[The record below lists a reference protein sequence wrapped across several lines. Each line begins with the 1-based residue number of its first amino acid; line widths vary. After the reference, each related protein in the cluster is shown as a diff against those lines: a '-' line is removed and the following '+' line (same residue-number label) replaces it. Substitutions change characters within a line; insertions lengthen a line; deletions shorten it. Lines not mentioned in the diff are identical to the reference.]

1 MKALKLSLVLII
13 LFSFVSFNKT
23 KSYNDDQIL
32 WDSDRKLEWEDFKG
46 DVDAS
51 MPKIE
56 ALTASIIEVS
66 SSYYENEVP
75 KFNVY
80 SYFVKSKSWTK
91 TNSVSTLAHE
101 QLHFDITEIFARKIR
116 KSFDSLN
123 KKKCANI
130 KKYEAIYARY
140 AKSCSNY
147 QNAYDTAVY
156 PSDAQQKIWSRKINA
171 ELTRLNKYAYI
182 RTEQQQKTP

>member
-1 MKALKLSLVLII
+1 MKAFKLTII
-13 LFSFVSFNKT
+13 LIAIFSFVSFDTVK
-23 KSYNDDQIL
+23 KVNDDQIL
-32 WDSDRKLEWEDFKG
+32 WDSSRKLVWEDFKG

-91 TNSVSTLAHE
+91 TDSESTLEHE
-101 QLHFDITEIFARKIR
+101 QLHFDITEIYARKIR

-123 KKKCANI
+123 KRKCTDI
-130 KKYEAIYARY
+130 KKYEDIYARY
-140 AKSCSNY
+140 AKLCSNY
-147 QNAYDTAVY
+147 QNAYDKAVY
-156 PSDAQQKIWSRKINA
+156 PSEVEQRNWSRKINA
-171 ELTRLNKYAYI
+171 ELIRSKKYAYI
-182 RTEQQQKTP
+182 PAEVSTTP